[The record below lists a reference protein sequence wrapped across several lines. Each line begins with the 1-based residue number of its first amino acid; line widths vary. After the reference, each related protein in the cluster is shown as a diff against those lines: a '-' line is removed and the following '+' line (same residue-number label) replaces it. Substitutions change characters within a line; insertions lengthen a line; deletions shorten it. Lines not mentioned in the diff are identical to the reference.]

1 VSYIKKGTTAFHKTN
16 IALVAAGFSTFANLY
31 CVQPLLPEF
40 SKEFHI
46 SPATSSLALSLTTVT
61 LAISMLLIGSL
72 SESWG
77 RKPVMAFS
85 MAAVSVLAVLTA
97 FMPDFHFLLVARI
110 LEGVVFAGLPSIA
123 MAYLGEEIDPASLG
137 VAMGLYISGN
147 TFGGLGGR
155 VIVGMVTDYFNWR
168 VAIASIGGLSV
179 IASLIFWFTLPASRN
194 FQPRK
199 LEIGK
204 LMKSMIS
211 HLKDPG
217 LLCLYGIGFLLM
229 GSFVTLYNYIGF
241 QLTAPPYSLSQTLVG
256 WIFIIYLVGTFS
268 STWFGSLA
276 DKYGRRAML
285 LIAIFIMFIGAL
297 ITLNTFLLVKI
308 VGIAIFTFG
317 FFGGHSIAS
326 SWVGRRVTHDKAQA
340 SSLYLFFYYVGSSIG
355 GTAGG
360 VFWMNYGWGG
370 VISMIIGFLALS
382 LVLSVCLYFIT
393 KQTSVKDKEYSVTFR
408 KRHI

>member
-1 VSYIKKGTTAFHKTN
+1 MSYIKKGTSAFHKTN

-85 MAAVSVLAVLTA
+85 MAAVSVLAMLTA
-97 FMPDFHFLLVARI
+97 FMPNFHFLLVARI
-110 LEGVVFAGLPSIA
+110 LQGVVFAGLPAIA

-179 IASLIFWFTLPASRN
+179 IASLVFWFTLPASRN

-199 LEIGK
+199 LELSK
-204 LMKSMIS
+204 LMKSMVS

-276 DKYGRRAML
+276 DKYGRRTML
-285 LIAIFIMFIGAL
+285 LIAIFIMFIGAV
-297 ITLNTFLLVKI
+297 ITLNPFLPVKI

-360 VFWMNYGWGG
+360 VFWTNYGWVG

-382 LVLSVCLYFIT
+382 LVLSVCLYLIT
-393 KQTSVKDKEYSVTFR
+393 KQTSAKDKKYSITFR